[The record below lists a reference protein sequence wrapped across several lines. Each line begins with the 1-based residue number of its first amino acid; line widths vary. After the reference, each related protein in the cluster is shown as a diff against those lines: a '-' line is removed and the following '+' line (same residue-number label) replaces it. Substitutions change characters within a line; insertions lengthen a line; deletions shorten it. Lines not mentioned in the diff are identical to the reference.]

1 MVGATVG
8 ADHGKKE
15 EKAMAFLPS
24 LGKNPVLLNVFR
36 KYPDPARPLLQ
47 FHQVVMCGED
57 SPFTQG
63 EREMIAAYVSRR
75 NGCTYCAGVHT
86 ATAEALGIETG
97 LVAALA
103 DDIES
108 AKVDEKLKPVLR
120 FVAKLTDRPDSVTQA
135 DADAVYAAG
144 WDERAL
150 VDAVLVC
157 CIFNFMN
164 RLVEGLGIKA
174 DEKYFKMAAERL
186 SKDGYK
192 MLLSMLPAA

>member
-1 MVGATVG
+1 
-8 ADHGKKE
+8 
-15 EKAMAFLPS
+15 MAFLPS

-47 FHQVVMCGED
+47 FHEVVMRGGD
-57 SPFTQG
+57 SPFTEG
-63 EREMIAAYVSRR
+63 ERELMAAFVSRR

-86 ATAEALGIETG
+86 ATAEALGIEKG
-97 LVAALA
+97 LVPALA
-103 DDIES
+103 DDIETAS
-108 AKVDEKLKPVLR
+108 VDEKLKPVLR
-120 FVAKLTDRPDSVTQA
+120 YVAKLTDRPDSLTQA

-150 VDAVLVC
+150 HDAVLVC

-174 DEKYFKMAAERL
+174 DEKYFAMAAERL
-186 SKDGYK
+186 GKHGYK
-192 MLLSMLPAA
+192 MLLEMLDAA